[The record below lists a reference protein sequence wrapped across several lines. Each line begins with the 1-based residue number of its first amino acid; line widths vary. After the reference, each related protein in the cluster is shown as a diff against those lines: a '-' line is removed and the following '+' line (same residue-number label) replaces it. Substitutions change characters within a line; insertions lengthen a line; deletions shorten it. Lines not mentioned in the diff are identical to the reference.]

1 MVIKYTFHAIHIFR
15 FNGFF
20 VDLSAHTN
28 INNFDN
34 NLLLYSDLNE
44 AVIDDKFPKDCLFW
58 VSSRDSND
66 GKEGMLK

>member
-1 MVIKYTFHAIHIFR
+1 MVIKYTFHAIYIFR

-20 VDLSAHTN
+20 VVLSAHTN

-44 AVIDDKFPKDCLFW
+44 AVIDNKFPKDCLFW